1 MPYISACIDR
11 TQHTL
16 VGSDAYLLND
26 SFGSGNLIWSH
37 HHQFAVCREDTI
49 PREDIEN
56 RMFGKE
62 SSRKI
67 IQVPNDIILSI
78 RPIRGELKR
87 IAAFGRFLDLLLAG
101 LVRPFAVLYL
111 RFVTGRVGVILGVRS
126 IRDNEQLDI
135 LKQSAICPERII
147 AVSLDLIESFPNRHT
162 STFEFDMY
170 HRQTINENRHIVPCA
185 VFAFC
190 GRVLMNNL
198 QAVLEDMRLVNQF
211 DVLKTGVI
219 FFDVLQLCSTIVLQQ
234 FGFVGYR
241 GSCVREFR
249 TEETFPLIV
258 GKLDIIE
265 FLQLLAEVGYQF
277 RLGMYIQ
284 IFISLRL

>member
-26 SFGSGNLIWSH
+26 GFGSGNLIRSH

-62 SSRKI
+62 RSRKI

-87 IAAFGRFLDLLLAG
+87 IASFGGFLDLLLAG

-111 RFVTGRVGVILGVRS
+111 RFVTRGVGVILGVRT
-126 IRDNEQLDI
+126 IGDNEQLDI
-135 LKQSAICPERII
+135 LKQSAIRPKRII
-147 AVSLDLIESFPNRHT
+147 AVSLDLIESLTYRHT
-162 STFEFDMY
+162 STLEFDMY
-170 HRQTINENRHIVPCA
+170 HRQTINENRHVVPCA

-190 GRVLMNNL
+190 GRVLMNDL

-211 DVLKTGVI
+211 DVLKTGVVL
-219 FFDVLQLCSTIVLQQ
+219 FDVLQLGSTVVLQQ
-234 FGFVGYR
+234 FGFVGNR
-241 GSCVREFR
+241 CAFVRELR

-258 GKLDIIE
+258 GKLDMIE
-265 FLQLLAEVGYQF
+265 FLQLLAEIGN
-277 RLGMYIQ
+277 
-284 IFISLRL
+284 